1 MSHFNWTLDVAAAKE
16 NTLEIPSDLHQQLMI
31 ERLSDRV
38 SVAMSSNRSDRA
50 GLPSQDDRRLILT
63 SLEAELVSLEESL
76 RPTMSRKFYRASRAA
91 THII

>member
-16 NTLEIPSDLHQQLMI
+16 NTLELPSDLHQQLMI

-50 GLPSQDDRRLILT
+50 GLPSPDDRRVILT
-63 SLEAELVSLEESL
+63 ALEAELVSLEENI
-76 RPTMSRKFYRASRAA
+76 RPTMSRKFSLAFGAA
-91 THII
+91 THIV